1 MSPITLANNG
11 AAFLQSLPS
20 SSGGN
25 WVQNTAIADTSATAD
40 WMDPNASTSGTDTV
54 SLAANAFATA
64 HQVMTTNGNTIA
76 VNTGISVLSAQL
88 TGKSVNF
95 LA

>member
-20 SSGGN
+20 SPGGT
-25 WVQNTAIADTSATAD
+25 WVQDVSNATSSGAD
-40 WMDPNASTSGTDTV
+40 WMDPTSKKGPDAV

-64 HQVMTTNGNTIA
+64 HQVMTTTRNSIA
-76 VNTGISVLSAQL
+76 VNTGIAVLSKQL
-88 TGKSVNF
+88 SGKSVNI
-95 LA
+95 LI